1 MKTLKQLIK
10 ENKISLGELS
20 EATGIHLCTLSKI
33 QNGHQKPK
41 AFQRILLEKYF
52 GEPFVYVSDFER
64 ERSARLVAE
73 ERVAELEKQLK
84 DLWSMYSEASDK
96 LRKIEEISKG
106 Y

>member
-10 ENKISLGELS
+10 QNKLSLKDVA
-20 EATGIHLCTLSKI
+20 EATGLSISTLSKI
-33 QNGHQKPK
+33 QNGHQKPLNY
-41 AFQRILLEKYF
+41 QRVVLEKFF
-52 GEPFVYVSDFER
+52 GEPFKYVSDLER

-73 ERVAELEKQLK
+73 DRVAELEKINK
-84 DLWSMYSEASDK
+84 DLWSMYSEAADK